1 MPSPIR
7 QDHARWKRLKPLQ
20 IHLNPLLKGL
30 NLFTTFHLPGRGITS
45 PFHTIYIYI
54 RTCTCKQQWISKTN
68 QFLLVGHSGMIFS
81 KKNTERSPESFI
93 KQLGKKHM
101 FSLLFFWSIKKIWH
115 REKVRG
121 VAPALGIHGIQIRN
135 LLVHLF
141 EFHPTGR
148 VSHHAEKISFDRS
161 IHDPGGGK
169 KWWLISPAW
178 TAAVGILGFC
188 KRGFWGK
195 SSDSPGLVRFCKY
208 TICI

>member
-54 RTCTCKQQWISKTN
+54 YIRTCTCKQQWISKTN

-81 KKNTERSPESFI
+81 KKNTERSPNHLSKTRQKTNVFPSFFLEHQKNLGSRKGPWRDLRWES
-93 KQLGKKHM
+93 M
-101 FSLLFFWSIKKIWH
+101 DPNPW
-115 REKVRG
+115 
-121 VAPALGIHGIQIRN
+121 

-141 EFHPTGR
+141 EFQPTGR

-169 KWWLISPAW
+169 KWWLISAAW

-188 KRGFWGK
+188 KRGFWVK
-195 SSDSPGLVRFCKY
+195 
-208 TICI
+208 

>member
-81 KKNTERSPESFI
+81 KKNTERSPNHLSNNSAKNTCFPFFFFGASKKLASRKGPWRDLRWES
-93 KQLGKKHM
+93 M
-101 FSLLFFWSIKKIWH
+101 DPNPW
-115 REKVRG
+115 
-121 VAPALGIHGIQIRN
+121 

-148 VSHHAEKISFDRS
+148 VSHHAEKISFDLS